1 MSQTLRYPRP
11 QELAGLGRGHSV
23 VESSAGTGKTFLLE
37 HLFVDLILTHG
48 LSCEEILVVTFTEK
62 ATAELVLRLRALI
75 ARLAGLRPD
84 EANEAAKAVEAG
96 GAPASASWV
105 IDDKARRLLGEALL
119 AFDRANIFTIHGFC
133 QRVLRD
139 HAFVQGRF
147 FDEELIGEEA
157 AFSDAFHEVLRS
169 QAARTSDLAAPI
181 EAWLSSSKSVGRL
194 ETLLHACDREKTTP
208 LRTRFDQVR
217 LTAAM
222 AAWQP
227 VAVDDEQLKRRLKN
241 AKVHSSSIR
250 SIVARLARV
259 SEIVAAC
266 MEDAVLDPVRFL
278 AAMQGFASEPR
289 MQDGLAYVLQKLPA
303 SSSDESLAT
312 LASAVRELHE
322 ATVPLD
328 AFLAER
334 LSPLIREHA
343 ARRKRRAGLFDFS
356 DMLHLVAKAL
366 ADPGPAGAALLEAL
380 RRRFRHAL
388 IDEFQDTD
396 DVQWS
401 IFQRIFVDAHD
412 SHALTVIG
420 DPKQA
425 IYGFRGADI
434 RAYLEASKALQKAGG
449 KRLALD
455 RNYRSTAEII
465 EATNLIFDQNAE
477 FFRRESGITYDQP
490 VRCGRLDLRLLNET
504 GTSAPVV
511 VFGLATSEASLL
523 TPRAHGTVQ
532 AAIVDELRVLLA
544 PASPLR
550 LHGKDGDRRLRARD
564 VFILTFT
571 NAESHAIG
579 RALGAASIPYAFYKL
594 GKLFESPEAAEVL
607 AVLRAIAQPEDRSLR
622 AQALLTGFFDL
633 DVTGVAAT
641 LDLGQSSPPVQHLLR
656 FATLAAKGDIPGLFA
671 SMIDD
676 SGLVRREVFAH
687 ASERTLTNVTHVLE
701 ILQAEWARRHASL
714 PELAD
719 LLGAFMRGTQ
729 KPPSREGDLQRLET
743 DKDAVQILTVHKAK
757 GLEAAV
763 VFVYGG
769 TGESKA
775 KPVHVL
781 HEGGRRV
788 LHVGRL
794 DDAGKRLVALDL
806 EDERSRLLYVA
817 LTRARYR
824 LYLPHYPPE
833 LKLLKGPYRRANQR
847 LDSILGERNER
858 GASHFSVR
866 PCPAN
871 AFRERAATTPQA
883 PWQTARLP
891 EMPAPAREPEDVA
904 AIKAERSGFVVTS
917 YTAVKHAHGGFTAIA
932 PGLRMAGENAL
943 VHSASSEALPG
954 GAETGIF
961 LHDIL
966 ATVAFADLE
975 STPDFA
981 EWSAKP
987 AVSRLLQ
994 KLRRRHARPVD
1005 HVSLAAQLV
1014 HRAYTV
1020 PIRLGSV
1027 VIHGLASTK
1036 TALRE
1041 VEFLFPIPERAHPL
1055 LSQPQSGRPSW
1066 KVERGVVKGFIDFLF
1081 EHDGRVFV
1089 CDWKSDDLPSFDRDT
1104 LSRHCHENY
1113 DVQARIYTIAT
1124 LRLCDISTPADYA
1137 RRFGGVVFCFLRGLT
1152 RREVEIAEDSPGTH
1166 FFKPTWEDVLAWE
1179 RDMLGQKFWGIAR

>member
-1 MSQTLRYPRP
+1 MSQILRYPRP
-11 QELAGLGRGHSV
+11 EELARLGRGHSV

-75 ARLAGLRPD
+75 ARLAGLLPD
-84 EANEAAKAVEAG
+84 DAKSVEAAS
-96 GAPASASWV
+96 APASASWV
-105 IDDKARRLLGEALL
+105 IDDKARRFLGEALL
-119 AFDRANIFTIHGFC
+119 AFDRANILTIHGFC

-157 AFSDAFHEVLRS
+157 AFALAFHEVLRG
-169 QAARTSDLAAPI
+169 QAAHASDLAAPI
-181 EAWLSSSKSVGRL
+181 EAWLACGKSIDGL
-194 ETLLHACDREKTTP
+194 ETLLRACDREKTAP
-208 LRTRFDQVR
+208 WRTRFDEAR
-217 LTAAM
+217 LAAAM

-227 VAVDDEQLKRRLKN
+227 VVGDNEVLRRRLKN
-241 AKVHSSSIR
+241 AKVDHR
-250 SIVARLARV
+250 SIPAIVSRLARV
-259 SEIVAAC
+259 SEIVAGC
-266 MEDAVLDPVRFL
+266 QGDSVRFL
-278 AAMQGFASEPR
+278 TAMQSFASEPR
-289 MQDGLAYVLQKLPA
+289 MQDGLAYVLQRLPA
-303 SSSDESLAT
+303 SPSDET
-312 LASAVRELHE
+312 LAALASTVRELHE
-322 ATVPLD
+322 ATVPLE

-356 DMLHLVAKAL
+356 DMLHLVARAL
-366 ADPGPAGAALLEAL
+366 ADPGPAGSALLEAL
-380 RRRFRHAL
+380 RRRYRHAL

-396 DVQWS
+396 EVQWS
-401 IFQRIFVDAHD
+401 IFQRIFVEAHD

-425 IYGFRGADI
+425 IYGFRGADV
-434 RAYLEASKALQKAGG
+434 RAYLEASQALQKVGG
-449 KRLALD
+449 HRLVLD
-455 RNYRSTAEII
+455 RNYRSTADII
-465 EATNLIFDQNAE
+465 AATNLIFDQNAD

-490 VRCGRLDLRLLNET
+490 VRCGRADLRLLD
-504 GTSAPVV
+504 GTAPVV

-523 TPRAHGTVQ
+523 TPRANAAVQ

-550 LHGKDGDRRLRARD
+550 LHSQDGDRRLRARD

-594 GKLFESPEAAEVL
+594 GNLFESPEAAEVL
-607 AVLRAIAQPEDRSLR
+607 AVLRAIAEPEVRSLR

-633 DVTGVAAT
+633 DVTGAAAS
-641 LDLGQSSPPVQHLLR
+641 LDLGQASPHVQLLLR
-656 FATLAAKGDIPGLFA
+656 FATLAAQGDIPGLFA

-687 ASERTLTNVTHVLE
+687 PSERTLTNVTHVLE
-701 ILQAEWARRHASL
+701 ILQAEWARSHASL

-719 LLGAFMRGTQ
+719 LLGAFIRGTQ
-729 KPPSREGDLQRLET
+729 KPPSQEGDLQRLET

-757 GLEAAV
+757 GLEADV

-769 TGESKA
+769 TGQGKA
-775 KPVHVL
+775 QSVHIL

-833 LKLLKGPYRRANQR
+833 LKTLKGPYGRANRR

-858 GASHFSVR
+858 TDLHFSVR
-866 PCPAN
+866 VCPTDG
-871 AFRERAATTPQA
+871 FRERVAAAQA
-883 PWQTARLP
+883 PWQATLLP
-891 EMPAPAREPEDVA
+891 AALAPAREPEDLA
-904 AIKAERSGFVVTS
+904 AIKDERSGFVVTS
-917 YTAVKHAHGGFTAIA
+917 YTAVKHARGGLAASDT
-932 PGLRMAGENAL
+932 GLRMAGEIAL
-943 VHSASSEALPG
+943 ARTDGREALPG

-966 ATVAFADLE
+966 ATVALAELANAPE
-975 STPDFA
+975 FA
-981 EWSAKP
+981 EWFAKP
-987 AVSRLLQ
+987 TVVRLLE
-994 KLRRRHARPVD
+994 KLCRRHARPAD
-1005 HVSLAAQLV
+1005 HGPLAAQLV
-1014 HRAYTV
+1014 YRAYTAPV
-1020 PIRLGSV
+1020 RLGG
-1027 VIHGLASTK
+1027 VIIPGLASAQV
-1036 TALRE
+1036 ALRE

-1055 LSQPQSGRPSW
+1055 LSQPRTDAPAW
-1066 KVERGVVKGFIDFLF
+1066 KVERGVVKGFVDLLF
-1081 EHDGRVFV
+1081 EHDGRAFV
-1089 CDWKSDDLPSFDRDT
+1089 CDWKSDDLPRFDQDT
-1104 LSRHCHENY
+1104 LLRHCNENY
-1113 DVQARIYTIAT
+1113 DVQARIYTIAM
-1124 LRLCDISTPADYA
+1124 LRLCGISTPTDYA
-1137 RRFGGVVFCFLRGLT
+1137 RRFGGVVFSFLRGLGSQH
-1152 RREVEIAEDSPGTH
+1152 VGMAASSADDSPGIH
-1166 FFKPTWEDVLAWE
+1166 FFKPTWDEVLAWE
-1179 RDMLGQKFWGIAR
+1179 VDMLGQRFWGIGR